1 MSARCW
7 VIAAA
12 LALTVGAAQA
22 DDAKLTATVA
32 EQFNAMRSAKLDNGL
47 QIYMLPVP
55 NSPVVTTM
63 MAYKVGACDEDKS
76 ATGLSHYLEHLLFK
90 GTDKLKPGDID
101 RLTQRNGG
109 RN

>member
-12 LALTVGAAQA
+12 LLTAIAAPVGGQPPAKSSAA
-22 DDAKLTATVA
+22 DDAKLTAAVA
-32 EQFNAMRSAKLDNGL
+32 EQFNAMKSAKLDNGL

-63 MAYKVGACDEDKS
+63 MAYKVGACDEDQS

-90 GTDKLKPGDID
+90 GTDK
-101 RLTQRNGG
+101 
-109 RN
+109 